1 MNVSPI
7 GSPLPGEV
15 VVGVEPPLAAEVDST
30 WWRRRLNLFTGR
42 ALSDIALRAE
52 QDHRA
57 GRIATLGQ
65 SVSAGV
71 VGGLNVDVRVER
83 DTVAAPYYQLYV
95 SPGVGI
101 AAGGEDVTVARPM
114 RVNVRDVP
122 VYSTSSDVTAR
133 TLGELLDQLRTDAAL
148 PIAGV
153 VALQP
158 ITAELRDDLDK
169 TDPCDQDAQNE
180 AFEDWQVVDGCRLRF
195 FVWPHDWVA
204 MPVGGLRWR
213 NVLAQTIFDRE
224 MRLGPDEVPPWAEIG
239 IPIALVAFAADVAA
253 DAVEPWAPV
262 FVDRF
267 AVVRAGGK
275 PRGRQALVPGSGNKF
290 LWQAR
295 IEQLAEHVADLGR
308 DRRDIGDIAKEFRFA
323 PPVGLLPKEALDAV
337 EKVSRFFPSWYA
349 IEAVPIPMEQL
360 DAAVRASAS
369 MEPFDLSVTDR
380 VRMLVP
386 VPQVFYE
393 PRLLEV
399 EAPDASFGTALG
411 EFVATRAEWLQRR
424 ENVREKAT
432 AIFRALKGD
441 AAPAFPPTAEDPEA
455 LEPAEDVREGPL
467 DPDEG
472 AYGTGTGPGGVVATA
487 YTDLVNDLRAS
498 APWNSVEVS
507 TALDA
512 LPPGLVL
519 PAALPEAFTT
529 RIRYD
534 AARQLLFLKGAT
546 STEER
551 ELLQALPAGDGPW
564 EAAIGRLHVAS
575 NEHADFV
582 ALARVG
588 VDGFIPYLDGKIRR
602 ADDRIDFGFLRVQT
616 DIYRLRQVMLGT
628 TEATRLATSP
638 VLAGI
643 AKGETAIA
651 TREDM
656 TRFFDATKRGKEV
669 TRPEGSGTD
678 DEGFIAYVRAL
689 GTSTRGLTPPDARTT
704 SRAADRSLAGE
715 TGASGVSAA
724 GRALTGALTANV
736 NLVEVVRTRP
746 ATGIIGDGG
755 LVIDR
760 GDTLIEA
767 VDRQGAGAAL
777 PVATAPP
784 VATMDDITQQP
795 PIVGE
800 VYDFRTTTVAKRIES
815 PPALE
820 AKSFS
825 VAAKFDVTSGLQDLD
840 IAIADVPVAGL
851 GATATFGEITGGRL
865 NEILKGAFDPDPA
878 NGDEADFVGSG
889 VKALDDAVV
898 TLRAVEGRV
907 QQYRVAMEKCRK
919 AAATLRELSI
929 NVDRRLKEIADS
941 LTEARHDVA
950 VARALLAEEIA
961 RVEGVNNR
969 REEILA
975 NHVPFIAYLRPRL
988 VEAVLSA
995 PIRVVNPG
1003 LVEAPVPVCMARD
1016 VEAPP
1021 ELRGMVDLLRE
1032 VPVRWYVH
1040 VRTLLGRF
1048 DRLDLLHGAV
1058 LNARTRAAFKVPGEA
1073 VAVTGIE
1080 TAGKLGKGVFNAFA
1094 AQQRVLSEMRVQT
1107 AQLDLTAF
1115 VGLSWQQSRDRAED
1129 VLSLGD
1135 LVDGGHGRTDVA
1147 QVAAREIEQISRVA
1161 SCLYAAFGD
1170 VLPRIR
1176 LDWAERLSQYDDP
1189 VTLRN
1194 LATLPRWGEVEYL
1207 ERREMQALVD
1217 WLYSRVDAVQPGAV
1231 GLISDLVR
1239 ICILLASHA
1248 PVGQII
1254 AGHVP
1259 KPTVVTP
1266 GRRVELNVDLTKV
1279 RVGMQVLMYEQQ
1291 TVVAR
1296 GVVQDLTSGMAA
1308 AHILETS
1315 RPSVTL
1321 PAGARVQFAAASNV
1335 STSARATPAAPG
1347 KR

>member
-1 MNVSPI
+1 MNVTPI
-7 GSPLPGEV
+7 RNPLPGEV
-15 VVGVEPPLAAEVDST
+15 VVGVEPPLAAEVDAT

-42 ALSDIALRAE
+42 ALSDIALRRE

-71 VGGLNVDVRVER
+71 VAGLNVDVRVER
-83 DTVAAPYYQLYV
+83 DTVAEPYYQLYV

-114 RVNVRDVP
+114 RVNVRDIP
-122 VYSTSSDVTAR
+122 VYSTSAEVTAA
-133 TLGELLDQLRTDAAL
+133 TLGGLLDRARTDAAFPL
-148 PIAGV
+148 AGV
-153 VALQP
+153 VTLQP
-158 ITAELRDDLDK
+158 ITAELRDDLDR

-180 AFEDWQVVDGCRLRF
+180 AYEDWQVVDGCRLRF
-195 FVWPHDWVA
+195 FVWPRDWVA

-213 NVLAQTIFDRE
+213 NVLAHTIFDRE
-224 MRLGPDEVPPWAEIG
+224 RSLGPDEVPPWAEIG
-239 IPIALVAFAADVAA
+239 IPIALVGFGADVVA
-253 DAVEPWAPV
+253 DAVEPWAPL

-267 AVVRAGGK
+267 AVARAGGK
-275 PRGRQALVPGSGNKF
+275 PRSRQALVPGSGSKF

-295 IEQLAEHVADLGR
+295 IEQFAEHVADLGR
-308 DRRDIGDIAKEFRFA
+308 DRRDIGDIAREFRFA
-323 PPVGLLPKEALDAV
+323 PPVGLLPKDALDAV
-337 EKVSRFFPSWYA
+337 GKVSRFFPSWYA
-349 IEAVPIPMEQL
+349 IEAVPIPTEQL

-399 EAPDASFGTALG
+399 EAPDPSFGTALG

-432 AIFRALKGD
+432 AIFRALKG
-441 AAPAFPPTAEDPEA
+441 ASAPVFPPIAEDPEA

-467 DPDEG
+467 DPDED
-472 AYGTGTGPGGVVATA
+472 AYGTTTGPGGVAA
-487 YTDLVNDLRAS
+487 AAFTDLVNDLRAS
-498 APWNSVEVS
+498 APWNSLEVS
-507 TALDA
+507 AALEA
-512 LPPGLVL
+512 LPPGLAL
-519 PAALPEAFTT
+519 PAALPDSFKT

-534 AARQLLFLKGAT
+534 ATRKLLFLKGAT
-546 STEER
+546 TTEDR
-551 ELLQALPAGDGPW
+551 EQLQALPGGDAAW
-564 EAAIGRLHVAS
+564 EAAIAELHVSS
-575 NEHADFV
+575 NEQADFV
-582 ALARVG
+582 ELARVG

-628 TEATRLATSP
+628 AEATRLATSP

-643 AKGETAIA
+643 ARGETAIA

-656 TRFFDATKRGKEV
+656 NRFFDATRRGKEV
-669 TRPEGSGTD
+669 VRPEGSGTD
-678 DEGFIAYVRAL
+678 DEGFIAYVRGL
-689 GTSTRGLTPPDARTT
+689 GTNTRGLIPPDARTA
-704 SRAADRSLAGE
+704 SRTADRSIAGE
-715 TGASGVSAA
+715 TGVSGVSSG
-724 GRALTGALTANV
+724 GRALTAGLTTFQ
-736 NLVEVVRTRP
+736 VVRDRP
-746 ATGIIGDGG
+746 VTGILRDSG
-755 LVIDR
+755 LTLER
-760 GDTLIEA
+760 ADTLIEA
-767 VDRQGAGAAL
+767 VDKQAAGEAL
-777 PVATAPP
+777 PAAP

-825 VAAKFDVTSGLQDLD
+825 VAAKFDVMTGLRDLD
-840 IAIADVPVAGL
+840 LAIADVPVAGL
-851 GATATFGEITGGRL
+851 GAAATFGDVTGGKL
-865 NEILKGAFDPDPA
+865 GEILKGTFDPDPA
-878 NGDEADFVGSG
+878 NGDEADFLGSG

-919 AAATLRELSI
+919 AAATLRELSS

-950 VARALLAEEIA
+950 VARALLAEELT

-975 NHVPFIAYLRPRL
+975 NHVPFIAYVRPRL
-988 VEAVLSA
+988 VETVLPA
-995 PIRVVNPG
+995 PTRIVNPG
-1003 LVEAPVPVCMARD
+1003 LVQAPVPVCLSRD

-1040 VRTLLGRF
+1040 LRALLDRF

-1094 AQQRVLSEMRVQT
+1094 AQQRALSEMRVHT

-1115 VGLSWQQSRDRAED
+1115 AGLSWQQSRDRAEE

-1147 QVAAREIEQISRVA
+1147 QAAAREIEQIARVA

-1176 LDWAERLSQYDDP
+1176 LDWAERLSQYDEP

-1207 ERREMQALVD
+1207 ERREMQGLVD
-1217 WLYSRVDAVQPGAV
+1217 WLYSRVDAAQPGAV
-1231 GLISDLVR
+1231 GLVSDLVR

-1259 KPTVVTP
+1259 KPTMVTP
-1266 GRRVELNVDLTKV
+1266 GRRVELAVDLTKV

-1321 PAGARVQFAAASNV
+1321 GTGARVHFTAA
-1335 STSARATPAAPG
+1335 RG
-1347 KR
+1347 R